1 MISRRRTTPLPRLTG
16 GTRTNTVRITR
27 AGLLLTGAVALFAL
41 VPGDATAQIRASE
54 RGGVFQTVDG
64 TTFRIEYSRPQARER
79 ELFGDIVPWGKVW
92 TGANWATTLELDKD
106 VTINGNRLAAGK
118 YSVWFEVQ
126 PEQWTAI
133 LDPEPRLFH
142 IMPPAPS
149 DDQLR
154 FEVRP
159 ASGAYV
165 EVLTWTF
172 PEVTHTGARL
182 QLAWGATTVGFDIGV
197 QPSRPLAT
205 PPEIAERHTGEYR
218 LELGPQLGDR
228 EVSFDVRYEDGKLIA
243 KWESSP
249 NPLLAEP
256 YLIHLGEGMFVPG
269 ERTEDGEL
277 VDVLMELIFE
287 FTPLDGRSTGFELR
301 ALDDELWGTATRIR

>member
-1 MISRRRTTPLPRLTG
+1 
-16 GTRTNTVRITR
+16 
-27 AGLLLTGAVALFAL
+27 
-41 VPGDATAQIRASE
+41 
-54 RGGVFQTVDG
+54 VFQTVDG
-64 TTFRIEYSRPQARER
+64 TTFRVEYSRPQARER

-92 TGANWATTLELDKD
+92 TGANWATTIEVDKD
-106 VTINGNRLAAGK
+106 VTINGNALAAGK

-126 PEQWTAI
+126 PEHWTAI
-133 LDPEPRLFH
+133 LDPEPRRFH

-172 PEVTHTGARL
+172 PEVTPTGARL
-182 QLAWGATTVGFDIGV
+182 QLAWGAITVGFDIGV
-197 QPSRPLAT
+197 QPSRPLTT
-205 PPEIAERHTGEYR
+205 PPEIAERYTGEYR
-218 LELGPQLGDR
+218 LRQIGPRLANR

-269 ERTEDGEL
+269 ERNENGEL
-277 VDVLMELIFE
+277 VDVLMEMIFE

>member
-1 MISRRRTTPLPRLTG
+1 MSRRRMTPLPRLNG
-16 GTRTNTVRITR
+16 CTRTKAVRITR
-27 AGLLLTGAVALFAL
+27 AGLVLTGAIALLAL

-64 TTFRIEYSRPQARER
+64 TTFRVEYSRPQARER

-92 TGANWATTLELDKD
+92 TGANWATTLEVDKD
-106 VTINGNRLAAGK
+106 VTINGNPLAAGK

-133 LDPEPRLFH
+133 LDPEPRRFH
-142 IMPPAPS
+142 IMPPGES

-165 EVLTWTF
+165 EVLTWTV
-172 PEVTHTGARL
+172 PDVTPTGATL

-197 QPSRPLAT
+197 QPSRPLTT
-205 PPEIAERHTGEYR
+205 PPEIAERHTGEYVFK
-218 LELGPQLGDR
+218 LGPRLGNR

-256 YLIHLGEGMFVPG
+256 YLIYLGEGMFVPG
-269 ERTEDGEL
+269 ERNENGEL

-287 FTPLDGRSTGFELR
+287 FTPLDGTSTGFELR